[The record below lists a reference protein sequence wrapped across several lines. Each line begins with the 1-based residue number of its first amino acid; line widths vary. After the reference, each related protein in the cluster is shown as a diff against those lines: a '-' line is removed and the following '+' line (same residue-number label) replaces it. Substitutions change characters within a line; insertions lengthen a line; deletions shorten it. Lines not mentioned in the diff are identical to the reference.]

1 MGALSN
7 IMFHSAGSMFLGIF
21 ITLAGVG
28 LMFFLIKS
36 WRRNATYT
44 LLSFI
49 VGGVLFFFLA
59 FQSILLCGAV
69 TIKSYTD
76 NVETRINELVGSISE
91 NTVFT
96 REDSQAILERIRDEW
111 PLVGYYIGGADFHGH
126 TPGTIAKAMADE
138 LRSYMNWFILRRVGW
153 CLLFIVAGTFV
164 VIKTMDG
171 TGKNTRKTQKRA
183 PSTYRRIYD
192 D

>member
-1 MGALSN
+1 
-7 IMFHSAGSMFLGIF
+7 MFHSAGSMFLGIF

-69 TIKSYTD
+69 TIK
-76 NVETRINELVGSISE
+76 L
-91 NTVFT
+91 
-96 REDSQAILERIRDEW
+96 
-111 PLVGYYIGGADFHGH
+111 
-126 TPGTIAKAMADE
+126 
-138 LRSYMNWFILRRVGW
+138 
-153 CLLFIVAGTFV
+153 
-164 VIKTMDG
+164 
-171 TGKNTRKTQKRA
+171 
-183 PSTYRRIYD
+183 
-192 D
+192 

>member
-1 MGALSN
+1 MGALTN

-36 WRRNATYT
+36 WRRNGAFTP
-44 LLSFI
+44 LSFI

-69 TIKSYTD
+69 TIKSYSD
-76 NVETRINELVGSISE
+76 DVEARINEIVSGAPE
-91 NTVFT
+91 GTVFT
-96 REDSQAILERIRDEW
+96 REDSQRILETISDEW
-111 PLVGYYIGGADFHGH
+111 PLVGYYIGGADFRGH
-126 TPGTIAKAMADE
+126 TPYDIAEAMTGE
-138 LRSYMNWFILRRVGW
+138 LRSYMNWFILRRLGW
-153 CLLFIVAGTFV
+153 CLLFVIVGTFIV
-164 VIKTMDG
+164 VKTMDG
-171 TGKNTRKTQKRA
+171 TTGKKRQARKRA
-183 PSTYRRIYD
+183 PSTYRKIYD